1 MCQEGRTPLDA
12 ADIVLLGEAGGAG
25 AFAQVG
31 DAVAV
36 SCTTFAKIKQNLGW
50 APFNAFSLPLATGA
64 LLPTFGLA
72 LDPAVAGAMMAGSSL
87 TVLLNS
93 LSIPYFVGE
102 PGTGAQEKTGD
113 EPGQEARA

>member
-1 MCQEGRTPLDA
+1 MDAASDA

-25 AFAQVG
+25 AFAQVE

-36 SCTTFAKIKQNLGW
+36 SRTTFAKIKQNLGW
-50 APFNAFSLPLATGA
+50 ALLYNAFSLPLATGA